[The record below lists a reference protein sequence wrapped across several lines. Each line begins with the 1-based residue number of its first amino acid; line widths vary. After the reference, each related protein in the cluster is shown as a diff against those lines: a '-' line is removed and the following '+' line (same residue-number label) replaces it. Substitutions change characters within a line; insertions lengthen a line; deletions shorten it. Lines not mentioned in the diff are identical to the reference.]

1 MARNRIS
8 ETQITEQFL
17 QLAGEMQFKMTSI
30 GQDNLPRNRFF
41 TITGKY
47 AGNPAEFKYVG
58 VDVIGAY
65 VAAIKGMNQRKYWPD
80 ALTITQIVEKDR
92 RREMIR

>member
-8 ETQITEQFL
+8 EAQITEQFL
-17 QLAGEMQFKMTSI
+17 LLADEMEFKITGI
-30 GQDNLPRNRFF
+30 WPDDRPRNRFF

-58 VDVIGAY
+58 VDVIGAF

-80 ALTITQIVEKDR
+80 ALP
-92 RREMIR
+92 